1 MGREEGYTQK
11 KRINF
16 NQMALSSKIH
26 SSYSTNNVF
35 LLCPA
40 SLTCVFSLLNS
51 PHSCTQAHTSPPLI
65 RQSNSVPP
73 IHTSIC
79 FMANTILMTRN
90 RANTMCICVQH
101 CKDWLIESSQGHNG
115 LGFIII
121 YIFMSRKPRHRG
133 ERTWQKLHTGY
144 QLRLNR
150 AFRWRQLKL

>member
-1 MGREEGYTQK
+1 MKSAFPTGNDICAPCHTEIDLRLFSQPRRNFVGTKVLFVKFISFSHMKDGERGRLHTEK
-11 KRINF
+11 KNF

-101 CKDWLIESSQGHNG
+101 CKD
-115 LGFIII
+115 
-121 YIFMSRKPRHRG
+121 
-133 ERTWQKLHTGY
+133 
-144 QLRLNR
+144 
-150 AFRWRQLKL
+150 

>member
-1 MGREEGYTQK
+1 MGREEDYIQEK
-11 KRINF
+11 KKKNF

-51 PHSCTQAHTSPPLI
+51 PHSCTKAHMSPPLT

-90 RANTMCICVQH
+90 RANVMCIYVFNTV
-101 CKDWLIESSQGHNG
+101 KTDS
-115 LGFIII
+115 
-121 YIFMSRKPRHRG
+121 
-133 ERTWQKLHTGY
+133 
-144 QLRLNR
+144 LNSH
-150 AFRWRQLKL
+150 KEVMG